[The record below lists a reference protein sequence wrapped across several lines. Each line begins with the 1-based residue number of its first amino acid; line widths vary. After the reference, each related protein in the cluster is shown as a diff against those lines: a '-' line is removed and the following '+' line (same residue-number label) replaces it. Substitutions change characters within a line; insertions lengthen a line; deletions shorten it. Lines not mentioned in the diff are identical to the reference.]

1 MLRKYSVH
9 AGSICK
15 IQLWRLG
22 FDNLK
27 PVQLHLTY
35 STQQNERRDRT
46 LSKGTSDMF
55 NNKRRYQLQQLW
67 NKKLR
72 CTEELNACAC
82 GPLY

>member
-1 MLRKYSVH
+1 MLRKYSVR

-15 IQLWRLG
+15 IQLWQLG

-27 PVQLHLTY
+27 PVQLHLAY

-46 LSKGTSDMF
+46 PRKGTSDMF

-72 CTEELNACAC
+72 CTEERSAFA
-82 GPLY
+82 